1 MIHLSLIE
9 DPRNDPQFHALVS
22 TVCTFRQYM
31 SEEAISY
38 VFDNLSTDTRQ
49 RPMPGPCSV
58 LLTRL
63 HQIGWYW
70 VLNST
75 FGDHNQNTFDMLQ
88 IPIQELKARLR
99 QGWQDRIRGIVSL
112 RKTMQG
118 MCQTSCELTKQGW
131 EKLTPSDQAIMRVC
145 LNGTFFT
152 ADRMKHCKDGVKT
165 VNCSYCGKADSQFH
179 RHWECEAFVSCRSHL
194 SHEEVETI
202 KTMPDSVVLHGWMP
216 EPPSLRMFQKA
227 CQNVIDTTGSF
238 LPVVAPD

>member
-145 LNGTFFT
+145 
-152 ADRMKHCKDGVKT
+152 
-165 VNCSYCGKADSQFH
+165 
-179 RHWECEAFVSCRSHL
+179 
-194 SHEEVETI
+194 
-202 KTMPDSVVLHGWMP
+202 
-216 EPPSLRMFQKA
+216 
-227 CQNVIDTTGSF
+227 
-238 LPVVAPD
+238 